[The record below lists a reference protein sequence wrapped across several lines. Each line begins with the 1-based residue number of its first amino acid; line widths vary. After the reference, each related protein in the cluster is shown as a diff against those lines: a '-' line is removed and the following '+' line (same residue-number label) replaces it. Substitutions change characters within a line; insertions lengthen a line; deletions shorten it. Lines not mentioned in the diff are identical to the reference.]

1 MVAQLLQLRVDLLA
15 GEVRAGATRSVLVVV
30 GSLAGL
36 AAAVLMAMG
45 IWRLGD
51 ASPEVARALLVPVG
65 ALVALGFTVVPLA
78 VGVGDQLDPRR
89 YAVFGIGRKDLAVG
103 LGVAGLVGVPTIAV
117 AIVAVAQ
124 AAAWMR
130 GGGIAVLGVVSA
142 VLVVLTCAL
151 LLRVGMTIG
160 AWLLASHRT
169 RDAAWLVA
177 LVVVVLLIPA
187 FSLLLRVD
195 WLAPAGP
202 EMQRVADI
210 AGWTP
215 WGAAWAAPADVA
227 SGHVGEGILKL
238 VIALAVVGL
247 LALAWWALVGRLLE
261 TVDGEAT
268 TRRYRNLGWFDR
280 LGATPVGAVA
290 ARALTYWGRDPR
302 YRTSYLIIVFVPLVV
317 VPLGIAGVPWH
328 WTALVPLPLMAL
340 IAGFLP
346 HNDVAYDNTAV
357 WLHVASG
364 APGWSDR
371 LGRVTPILV
380 VGIPALAVGSV
391 LAAWLF
397 GDWSVLPLVIG
408 VSACAL
414 FCGLG
419 LSSIVSAL
427 LPYPTV
433 RPGDHPF
440 QQPQSAGTL
449 ATVAQ
454 SAMVV
459 GIVVLCV
466 PVGWCAFPALRDGG
480 ADGSTAVVTLV
491 VGLAVGVVVL
501 AGGIVAGGR
510 LFDRYGPD
518 LLAAAQRN

>member
-1 MVAQLLQLRVDLLA
+1 MVAQLLQLRADLLA
-15 GEVRAGATRSVLVVV
+15 GEVRSSAARSVLVVL
-30 GSLAGL
+30 GSVAGL
-36 AAAVLMAMG
+36 AAAVVMAIAIG
-45 IWRLGD
+45 GLHD
-51 ASPEVARALLVPVG
+51 AHAAVARGIVVPVG

-78 VGVGDQLDPRR
+78 VGTGDQLDPRR
-89 YAVFGIGRKDLAVG
+89 FAPFGIERRELTIGLA
-103 LGVAGLVGVPTIAV
+103 VAGLLGVPTVAV
-117 AIVAVAQ
+117 AILAVAQ
-124 AAAWMR
+124 SVTWMR
-130 GGGIAVLGVVSA
+130 GAGSGILGVVA
-142 VLVVLTCAL
+142 AFLIVATCGL
-151 LLRVGMTIG
+151 LARVATTVG

-195 WLAPAGP
+195 WLAPGGR
-202 EMQRVADI
+202 EMQRIADV

-227 SGHVGEGILKL
+227 AGHVGAGIAKL
-238 VIALAVVGL
+238 LIALVTIGL
-247 LALAWWALVGRLLE
+247 LGLAWWALVGRLTSE
-261 TVDGEAT
+261 VDHAAT

-290 ARALTYWGRDPR
+290 ARSLTYWGRDPR
-302 YRTSYLIIVFVPLVV
+302 YRTSYLVLVFVPLVV
-317 VPLGIAGVPWH
+317 LPLGVAGVPWH

-340 IAGFLP
+340 VAGFLP

-391 LAAWLF
+391 VSALLF
-397 GDWSVLPLVIG
+397 GDWSVLPVIIG
-408 VSACAL
+408 VAGCAL
-414 FCGLG
+414 FAGLG
-419 LSSIVSAL
+419 LSSVSSAV

-440 QQPQSAGTL
+440 QQPQATGVLAATAQSLMILGTL
-449 ATVAQ
+449 VF
-454 SAMVV
+454 MVPA
-459 GIVVLCV
+459 VLLAV
-466 PVGWCAFPALRDGG
+466 RALTSGQDPWGLL
-480 ADGSTAVVTLV
+480 TLV
-491 VGLAVGVVVL
+491 VGLGVGVVVL
-501 AGGIVAGGR
+501 GLGIVLGGR
-510 LFDRYGPD
+510 MFDRYGPD
-518 LLAAAQRN
+518 ILAAAQRN